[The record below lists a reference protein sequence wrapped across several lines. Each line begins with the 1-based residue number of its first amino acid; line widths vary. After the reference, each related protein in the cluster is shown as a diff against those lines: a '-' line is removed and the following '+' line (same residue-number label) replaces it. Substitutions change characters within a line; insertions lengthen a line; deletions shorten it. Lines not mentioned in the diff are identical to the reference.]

1 MTYEQ
6 AVFSIH
12 NIVKD
17 VNNKILTK
25 MDEIKGLPE
34 GEEREKLHRDFVQES
49 MFILLKAL
57 VDITNISGDAIKKA
71 GKTTEY

>member
-17 VNNKILTK
+17 VNTKILTK

-34 GEEREKLHRDFVQES
+34 GDRTGAAA
-49 MFILLKAL
+49 LL
-57 VDITNISGDAIKKA
+57 G
-71 GKTTEY
+71 

>member
-12 NIVKD
+12 NIV
-17 VNNKILTK
+17 NTKILTK

-71 GKTTEY
+71 GKTTED